1 MSTTTATE
9 TMTDAYDGLKFVT
22 VDPNASSPPRTKEL
36 ARSAARSHASLV
48 VHRKRQAANR
58 KRIAS
63 NRLILNTE
71 VPDNQ
76 CEPTQIHDRDNE
88 YSEDYGSLA
97 NWPSLAPLHLQSA
110 LCENFSQSDDGTRAN
125 KSASKVL
132 SSLRPTLELCMKSSM
147 STSSGKTAGCDG

>member
-9 TMTDAYDGLKFVT
+9 TTTDAYDGLKFVT
-22 VDPNASSPPRTKEL
+22 VDPNASSTPRTKEL

-58 KRIAS
+58 KRAAS

-71 VPDNQ
+71 VADTQ
-76 CEPTQIHDRDNE
+76 CESTQSHDRDNE

-110 LCENFSQSDDGTRAN
+110 LYEDFSQFGDGTRAN
-125 KSASKVL
+125 MSVLKVL
-132 SSLRPTLELCMKSSM
+132 SYLRPTPELCMKSSM